1 MRVRSDVRGHGQVR
15 LCKALGCGRCG
26 CLKPIRAFCVV
37 GSAFGIGDDEQ
48 PPNAWARAVELAVPP
63 LPPPP
68 SAWGAFQ
75 RWIAAQQHQLH
86 LMFTASPLPPAR
98 AQWRPLSGAEVCRRL
113 PPHAALTRL
122 LRLLLLGCCPPPPQV
137 VISVSAARVLRVGL
151 VRLLQACGVPMP
163 KALSD
168 PPPPPPSPGAVAAS
182 SGMRR
187 VGTKSSESSAKG
199 RRKKKPPKAQHIPA
213 K

>member
-1 MRVRSDVRGHGQVR
+1 MFREMYARSN
-15 LCKALGCGRCG
+15 AL
-26 CLKPIRAFCVV
+26 
-37 GSAFGIGDDEQ
+37 
-48 PPNAWARAVELAVPP
+48 
-63 LPPPP
+63 
-68 SAWGAFQ
+68 
-75 RWIAAQQHQLH
+75 
-86 LMFTASPLPPAR
+86 
-98 AQWRPLSGAEVCRRL
+98 
-113 PPHAALTRL
+113 
-122 LRLLLLGCCPPPPQV
+122 
-137 VISVSAARVLRVGL
+137 VLRVGL

-168 PPPPPPSPGAVAAS
+168 PPPPPLSPGAVAAS